1 MSLSDDRPG
10 DAIANGSDKQSRTVG
25 SGSRTGAQGKHE
37 LNDGDAEEEK
47 AVQRSRNNMSYFCK
61 NFALYAFLGVDLF
74 LNAIC
79 DHVFYDVNSN
89 VNNRRLSACQI
100 IIQVLI
106 FFSLLLL
113 MFDTFPY
120 EVGLIGILTKSNF
133 VFRLLL
139 VVAPLYLVVSIIAVG
154 YRVYYLW
161 DDVVSLIDLWLAP
174 EFSFLSGFQKILA
187 VFYYAVVSR
196 AATVLGYP
204 RYYNS
209 KYWASNYSRIL
220 EK

>member
-1 MSLSDDRPG
+1 MNHRFSLVVFVCVR
-10 DAIANGSDKQSRTVG
+10 
-25 SGSRTGAQGKHE
+25 
-37 LNDGDAEEEK
+37 DGDWLD
-47 AVQRSRNNMSYFCK
+47 R
-61 NFALYAFLGVDLF
+61 YAFLGVDLF

-154 YRVYYLW
+154 YRV
-161 DDVVSLIDLWLAP
+161 
-174 EFSFLSGFQKILA
+174 
-187 VFYYAVVSR
+187 R
-196 AATVLGYP
+196 ARHCRMEHRLQ
-204 RYYNS
+204 
-209 KYWASNYSRIL
+209 L
-220 EK
+220 QF